1 MELVAVES
9 YNHPIDAYLA
19 KGRLE
24 VEGVPVFLANEHHV
38 WMNWSYAQALGGM
51 QLKVSPQHFTDAQK
65 ILKMH
70 NQGEYEH
77 LLNEIFLEIDT
88 KNCPNCNANSYV
100 SKFPLH
106 RIFFTLVS
114 LAIGVVLLSKR
125 TLHTCQ
131 QCNQKWKD

>member
-1 MELVAVES
+1 MGLVAVES

-24 VEGVPVFLANEHHV
+24 TEGIPVFLASEHHV

-51 QLKVSPQHFTDAQK
+51 QLRVSPQNLTAAQE

-70 NQGEYEH
+70 NQGEYEP
-77 LLNEIFLEIDT
+77 LLNEIFPEIDT

-106 RIFFTLVS
+106 RLFFTLVS
-114 LAIGVVLLSKR
+114 FTVAVVLLSKR

-131 QCNQKWKD
+131 QCNHKWKD

>member
-1 MELVAVES
+1 MGLVAVES

-24 VEGVPVFLANEHHV
+24 TEGIPVFLASEHHV

-51 QLKVSPQHFTDAQK
+51 QLRVSPQNLTAAQE

-70 NQGEYEH
+70 NQGEYEP
-77 LLNEIFLEIDT
+77 LLNEIFPEIDT

-106 RIFFTLVS
+106 RLFFTLVS
-114 LAIGVVLLSKR
+114 FTVAVVLLSKNLL
-125 TLHTCQ
+125 T
-131 QCNQKWKD
+131 

>member
-114 LAIGVVLLSKR
+114 LAISVVLLSKR